1 MISLLPVS
9 SSRVVEILSQMITP
23 KGQRQEFCPILVLK
37 SFRLFYFNS
46 PKSLGQLFP
55 AVFPCIT

>member
-1 MISLLPVS
+1 MISFLHIS
-9 SSRVVEILSQMITP
+9 SFRDVEILSQMITP
-23 KGQRQEFCPILVLK
+23 KRQRQEFFPILVLK

-46 PKSLGQLFP
+46 PKSLGRLFP